1 MSYQAMKRHGRNT
14 GILLSERSQF
24 EKAIYYMTPTIYDI
38 LEKAINCGDSERIS
52 GCQEL
57 GRSET

>member
-1 MSYQAMKRHGRNT
+1 MKRHGRNT